1 MCWIR
6 VAPPGTGCAGGWVP
20 QRPDLQ
26 RCDPGKRGGHW
37 RGWQPS
43 ITALGWSVLSGVPL
57 STDHFM
63 LLEIQYTLI
72 FSLSSQHFT
81 TGPTNVPDFTL
92 RRNRLWLLYK
102 ILQSMVTVTALL
114 IKRTCRGSLC
124 EHRDDQLQNDKRKSA
139 VDYKSTP
146 SGKDVGLLDFKRT
159 TSTRIFEEE
168 RLSVHVDAFFQ
179 LHVMNLSI
187 YTYQDFA
194 RTHAHRAATGAAE
207 DKSTWVNYT
216 STSVEHLAWTVFDL
230 PAYSRLYW

>member
-1 MCWIR
+1 M
-6 VAPPGTGCAGGWVP
+6 
-20 QRPDLQ
+20 
-26 RCDPGKRGGHW
+26 
-37 RGWQPS
+37 
-43 ITALGWSVLSGVPL
+43 LSGVPL

-92 RRNRLWLLYK
+92 RRNRLWPLYK

-114 IKRTCRGSLC
+114 IKITCCGSLC

-146 SGKDVGLLDFKRT
+146 SGNDVGLLDFKEPPVG
-159 TSTRIFEEE
+159 STIIFEGE

-179 LHVMNLSI
+179 LHVINLSI
-187 YTYQDFA
+187 YIYQDFA
-194 RTHAHRAATGAAE
+194 RMLAHRAATGAAE
-207 DKSTWVNYT
+207 DKST
-216 STSVEHLAWTVFDL
+216 
-230 PAYSRLYW
+230 

>member
-6 VAPPGTGCAGGWVP
+6 VAPPGTGSAGGWVP

-26 RCDPGKRGGHW
+26 RCDPGKRGGHR

-102 ILQSMVTVTALL
+102 ILQSMATVTALL
-114 IKRTCRGSLC
+114 IKRTCRGPLC

-146 SGKDVGLLDFKRT
+146 SGKDVGLLDFGLNHQNIWRGEALCACGCFF
-159 TSTRIFEEE
+159 SATRHEFIHLHIS
-168 RLSVHVDAFFQ
+168 RLC
-179 LHVMNLSI
+179 
-187 YTYQDFA
+187 
-194 RTHAHRAATGAAE
+194 THARSSSSHWG
-207 DKSTWVNYT
+207 SWG
-216 STSVEHLAWTVFDL
+216 
-230 PAYSRLYW
+230 